1 MYLLFYIYQEFRSDL
16 LNVIIFT
23 RQFLLNEEFDF
34 RQCVADSYDQKRLG
48 KYVDL
53 GISRGTLKDSRL

>member
-1 MYLLFYIYQEFRSDL
+1 MYLLFYINQEFGTDL

-23 RQFLLNEEFDF
+23 RQFLLNEESDV
-34 RQCVADSYDQKRLG
+34 RKCVADSYDQKRHG

-53 GISRGTLKDSRL
+53 GMS